1 MAEGKD
7 GVEKM
12 AIVIT
17 NGELYIYLTENGK
30 HRKTDNVT
38 YALCFD
44 DLNSAITY
52 MKKLQQKQRGIM
64 CLIQKLERFYG
75 VDQ

>member
-1 MAEGKD
+1 
-7 GVEKM
+7 M

-17 NGELYIYLTENGK
+17 NGALYIYLTEDGK
-30 HRKTDNVT
+30 HRKTDNIS

-44 DLNSAITY
+44 DLSSAVTY

-64 CLIQKLERFYG
+64 CLIQKRERSYG
-75 VDQ
+75 ADQKIR